1 VQTEKRGR
9 AGWKAI
15 AGDGTEAARRTTN
28 WEKAE
33 EKKRRD
39 GKEKEAE
46 KPIVVRETKEIC
58 ILSNCRLEVRGR
70 VRSMEGER

>member
-1 VQTEKRGR
+1 LE
-9 AGWKAI
+9 
-15 AGDGTEAARRTTN
+15 GDCWRWDGGCSKDDELG
-28 WEKAE
+28 KG
-33 EKKRRD
+33 KKRKERKRD

>member
-1 VQTEKRGR
+1 MLVVAGR
-9 AGWKAI
+9 NA
-15 AGDGTEAARRTTN
+15 AARSTTK

-33 EKKRRD
+33 EKKRKRRGRKRD
-39 GKEKEAE
+39 EGKKEEAE

-70 VRSMEGER
+70 VRSTVGER